1 MRRNGLTQTWSTS
14 ERDCVENGSGVI
26 EQHKPKKR
34 KNRKDK
40 PQSRSQACVTTNS
53 KEITDWYTNS
63 KTKKLLE
70 RNGSMSLEYIKRY
83 IKLKI
88 DKLGTKK
95 KKKKKTLQVPVE
107 RMKRRRGQLRHAS
120 DKGLGR

>member
-1 MRRNGLTQTWSTS
+1 MRRNGLTQTRSTS
-14 ERDCVENGSGVI
+14 ERDCVENSSI
-26 EQHKPKKR
+26 SEQHKPKKR

-40 PQSRSQACVTTNS
+40 PYSRSQACVTTNS
-53 KEITDWYTNS
+53 KEIIDWYANS

-70 RNGSMSLEYIKRY
+70 RNGSMSFEYIKRY

-88 DKLGTKK
+88 DKLGTQKNNS
-95 KKKKKTLQVPVE
+95 LQVPVE
-107 RMKRRRGQLRHAS
+107 RMKRRQRLLRHAS